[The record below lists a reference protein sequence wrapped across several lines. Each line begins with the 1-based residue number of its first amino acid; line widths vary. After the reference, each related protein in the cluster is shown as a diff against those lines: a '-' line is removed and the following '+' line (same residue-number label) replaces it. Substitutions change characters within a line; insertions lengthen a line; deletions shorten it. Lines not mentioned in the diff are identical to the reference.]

1 MGKIGSSLRK
11 YAILGSIALASL
23 LSFSNAQTLTNKT
36 LNRPMTEAEAGNFF
50 SPSLVND
57 VVGKPWRYG
66 DGDVNHDGKTDSLD
80 LSIIDSV
87 DSTAYDQRDID
98 GDGVYTQ
105 HDKSLLQDYLAGEDS
120 IPIKAWP
127 QLTKEQRISWLEKMI
142 KIDKTDTVGIADSA
156 LAEWVCAGMLKQG
169 ELNFRGTSES

>member
-11 YAILGSIALASL
+11 YVTVGAVGLASL
-23 LSFSNAQTLTNKT
+23 LSFSSAQTLTDKT

-98 GDGVYTQ
+98 GDSVYT
-105 HDKSLLQDYLAGEDS
+105 H
-120 IPIKAWP
+120 
-127 QLTKEQRISWLEKMI
+127 MI
-142 KIDKTDTVGIADSA
+142 KIY
-156 LAEWVCAGMLKQG
+156 
-169 ELNFRGTSES
+169 FRII